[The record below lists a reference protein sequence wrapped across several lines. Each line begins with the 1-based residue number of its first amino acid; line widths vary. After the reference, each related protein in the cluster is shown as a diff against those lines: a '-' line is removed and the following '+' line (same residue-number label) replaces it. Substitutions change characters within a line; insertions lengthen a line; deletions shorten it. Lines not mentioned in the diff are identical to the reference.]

1 MAWGHL
7 IWYAWVP
14 VTIIIS
20 KVSST
25 GGLRGHRPPLL
36 KNKFLKILG
45 KGCSI
50 D

>member
-1 MAWGHL
+1 MH
-7 IWYAWVP
+7 P
-14 VTIIIS
+14 FMTILKGRPTEHCSNYIGD
-20 KVSST
+20 ST
-25 GGLRGHRPPLL
+25 GGPEGAQAPLL